1 MRGTSS
7 SRAACA
13 AFAVAAVLAA
23 ALPACG
29 TVDTLKTKVAS
40 DPETTARNAAPD
52 DPQARAMQVGWTSAR
67 ASYCGFIFDPAQLR
81 ASYLASEARAGK
93 SPEEIAKLERAY
105 DYTRELGH
113 REHQKQSRLLQQG
126 ANQRYPARPQP
137 LSGRRL
143 HALGTDGPVARAS
156 AWAAAAAATRRP
168 AWLRR
173 PAPSA
178 APRSLR
184 RAAAG
189 LARSRL
195 PRADR
200 PCRPAPKP
208 HRRSR
213 HGA

>member
-105 DYTRELGH
+105 DYTRDSVTASIKSNLAYCNKERTNAIRRDL
-113 REHQKQSRLLQQG
+113 
-126 ANQRYPARPQP
+126 NRYLA
-137 LSGRRL
+137 GDY
-143 HALGTDGPVARAS
+143 T
-156 AWAAAAAATRRP
+156 
-168 AWLRR
+168 
-173 PAPSA
+173 PSA
-178 APRSLR
+178 RMGR
-184 RAAAG
+184 
-189 LARSRL
+189 
-195 PRADR
+195 
-200 PCRPAPKP
+200 
-208 HRRSR
+208 
-213 HGA
+213 